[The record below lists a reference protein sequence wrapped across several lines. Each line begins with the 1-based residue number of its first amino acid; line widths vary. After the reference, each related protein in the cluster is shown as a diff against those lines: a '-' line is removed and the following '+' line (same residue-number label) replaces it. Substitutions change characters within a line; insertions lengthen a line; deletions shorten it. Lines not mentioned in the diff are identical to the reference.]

1 MKLSLA
7 KTIFEASFHSQI
19 ANRESRDADRTIPYS
34 IAGMGMGKTSMVQQ
48 IRAKFDWGLYIL
60 SLASMDA
67 AEVNGIIAL
76 LDREAHRVM
85 PFWLRRLHEM
95 AASYEVVILFLDEL
109 PQAPVANM
117 NVARQIINELRCGEF
132 DLPHNVV
139 ICAAGNR
146 MSDRAGTNNMPSHL
160 KDCLMF
166 LPIDPDVED
175 AIAYMVANGVHEDV
189 TGFLR
194 ARPEF
199 AVKFDRDAD
208 ANPSFRSWDRVST
221 ILSWGLPQIAEA
233 EAVAGTVGR
242 PATADFYGYRKMKAN
257 MPDLDNVISN
267 PDTADVPHDAMVLYA
282 LASGLAYR
290 MSQSNAGNI
299 LRYLKRLDQQEFV
312 GFCLKD
318 ACNRDPEIKKSEAVR
333 QWIINGGADLFP
345 PA

>member
-7 KTIFEASFHSQI
+7 KTIFEASFDSQI
-19 ANRESRDADRTIPYS
+19 ANRESRDADRTIPY
-34 IAGMGMGKTSMVQQ
+34 AYATMGIGKTSMVHQ
-48 IRAKFDWGLYIL
+48 IRSERDWGLYIL

-76 LDREAHRVM
+76 LEREAHRVM

-95 AASYEVVILFLDEL
+95 AAEHEVVILFLDEL

-117 NVARQIINELRCGEF
+117 NVARQIINELRVGEF

-139 ICAAGNR
+139 LCAAGNR

-166 LPIDPDVED
+166 LEIDPDVED

-189 TGFLR
+189 TAYLR

-199 AVKFDRDAD
+199 AVKFDRDAN

-221 ILSWGLPQIAEA
+221 ILSWNLPPVAEA
-233 EAVAGTVGR
+233 EAIAGTVGR
-242 PATADFYGYRKMKAN
+242 PAGADFAGFRKMKAD
-257 MPDLDNVISN
+257 MPDVDGIIAD
-267 PDTADVPHDAMVLYA
+267 PDGAEVPHDAMILYA
-282 LASGLAYR
+282 LASALAYR
-290 MSQSNAGNI
+290 INKSNADKI

-318 ACNRDPEIKKSEAVR
+318 AYVRDPEIRNCDAFR
-333 QWIINGGADLFP
+333 QWIINGGGDLF
-345 PA
+345 A

>member
-7 KTIFEASFHSQI
+7 KTIFEASFDSQI
-19 ANRESRDADRTIPYS
+19 ANRESRDADRTIPY
-34 IAGMGMGKTSMVQQ
+34 AYATMGIGKTSMVHQ
-48 IRAKFDWGLYIL
+48 IRSERDWGLYIL

-76 LDREAHRVM
+76 LEREAHRVM

-95 AASYEVVILFLDEL
+95 AAEHEVVILFLDEL

-117 NVARQIINELRCGEF
+117 NVARQIINELRVGEF

-139 ICAAGNR
+139 LCAAGNR

-166 LPIDPDVED
+166 LEIDPDVED

-189 TGFLR
+189 TAYLR

-199 AVKFDRDAD
+199 AVKFDRDAN

-221 ILSWGLPQIAEA
+221 ILSWNLPPVAEA
-233 EAVAGTVGR
+233 EAIAGTVGR
-242 PATADFYGYRKMKAN
+242 PAGADFAGFRKMKAD
-257 MPDLDNVISN
+257 MPDVDGIIAD
-267 PDTADVPHDAMVLYA
+267 PDGAEVPHDAMILYA
-282 LASGLAYR
+282 LASALAYR
-290 MSQSNAGNI
+290 INKSNADKI

-318 ACNRDPEIKKSEAVR
+318 AYARDPEIRNCDAFR
-333 QWIINGGADLFP
+333 QWIINGGGDLF
-345 PA
+345 A

>member
-7 KTIFEASFHSQI
+7 KTIFEASFDSQI

-34 IAGMGMGKTSMVQQ
+34 YATMGIGKTSMVHQ
-48 IRAKFDWGLYIL
+48 IRSERDWGLYIL

-76 LDREAHRVM
+76 LEREAHRVM

-95 AASYEVVILFLDEL
+95 AAEHEVVILFLDEL

-117 NVARQIINELRCGEF
+117 NVARQIINELRVGEF
-132 DLPHNVV
+132 ELPHNVV

-166 LPIDPDVED
+166 LEIDPDVED

-189 TGFLR
+189 TAYLR

-199 AVKFDRDAD
+199 AVKFDRDAN

-221 ILSWGLPQIAEA
+221 ILSWNLPPVAEA
-233 EAVAGTVGR
+233 EAIAGTVGR
-242 PATADFYGYRKMKAN
+242 PAAADFMGFRKMKAN
-257 MPDLDNVISN
+257 MPDLDGIISN
-267 PDTADVPHDAMVLYA
+267 PDSAEVPQDAMVLYA
-282 LASGLAYR
+282 MASGLAYR
-290 MSQSNAGNI
+290 MTQGNAGNI
-299 LRYLKRLDQQEFV
+299 VRYLKRLDQQEFA
-312 GFCLKD
+312 GFCIKD
-318 ACNRDPEIKKSEAVR
+318 AVTRDPEIKKSEAVR
-333 QWIINGGADLFP
+333 QWIINGGADLF
-345 PA
+345 AA

>member
-7 KTIFEASFHSQI
+7 KTIFEASFDSQI
-19 ANRESRDADRTIPYS
+19 ANRESRDADRTIPY
-34 IAGMGMGKTSMVQQ
+34 AYATMGIGKTSMVHQ
-48 IRAKFDWGLYIL
+48 IRSERDWGLYIL

-76 LDREAHRVM
+76 LEREAHRVM

-95 AASYEVVILFLDEL
+95 AAEHEVVILFLDEL

-117 NVARQIINELRCGEF
+117 NVARQIINELRVGEF

-139 ICAAGNR
+139 LCAAGNR

-160 KDCLMF
+160 KSCLMF
-166 LPIDPDVED
+166 LEIDPDVED

-189 TGFLR
+189 TAYLR

-199 AVKFDRDAD
+199 AVKFDRDAN

-221 ILSWGLPQIAEA
+221 ILSWNLPPVAEA
-233 EAVAGTVGR
+233 EAIAGTVGR
-242 PATADFYGYRKMKAN
+242 PAGADFAGFRKMKAD
-257 MPDLDNVISN
+257 MPDVDGIIAD
-267 PDTADVPHDAMVLYA
+267 PDGAEVPHDAMILYA
-282 LASGLAYR
+282 LASALAYR
-290 MSQSNAGNI
+290 INKSNADKI

-318 ACNRDPEIKKSEAVR
+318 AYARDPEIRNCDAFR
-333 QWIINGGADLFP
+333 QWIINGGGDLF
-345 PA
+345 A

>member
-7 KTIFEASFHSQI
+7 KAIVEASFDSQI
-19 ANRESRDADRTIPYS
+19 ANRESREADRTVPYLVS
-34 IAGMGMGKTSMVQQ
+34 GPGIGKTSTIRQ
-48 IRAKFDWGLYIL
+48 IATEHDWGCYIL
-60 SLASMDA
+60 SLAQFDA
-67 AEVNGIIAL
+67 AELAGIIAL
-76 LDREAHRVM
+76 IDGDAHRVM
-85 PFWLRRLHEM
+85 PHWLRRIHEM
-95 AASYEVVILFLDEL
+95 AASYEVVVLFLDEL

-117 NVARQIINELRCGEF
+117 NVGRQLINEWRIGEF
-132 DLPHNVV
+132 ELPHNVV

-160 KDCLMF
+160 KSCLMF
-166 LPIDPDVED
+166 LEIDPDVED
-175 AIAYMVANGVHEDV
+175 AVAYMVANGGHEDV

-194 ARPEF
+194 ARPEH
-199 AVKFDRDAD
+199 AVKFDRDAN
-208 ANPSFRSWDRVST
+208 ANPDFRSWDRVST
-221 ILSWGLPQIAEA
+221 ILSWGLPQVAEV

-242 PATADFYGYRKMKAN
+242 PTTADFYGYRKMKSN

-267 PDTADVPHDAMVLYA
+267 PDTAEVPHDAMILYA